1 MDYKKNFMAG
11 RHYELPLSMLEKL
24 TLHPFNRPIIETNVK
39 RLMKS
44 MERDF
49 RRFHEGSTL
58 QVGLNT
64 GNILDGQ
71 HRREAYMR
79 LMKDG
84 KLPDGSTLD
93 VKFIDIAPEDE
104 LEYIGD
110 INTDLTPWRGNTHV
124 DTGAAAGNPV
134 YKALQNLCREF
145 PQLYS
150 GKKGNSYRRALAAL
164 TGHSY
169 PVEKVRK
176 GKVTMA
182 DCDYDL
188 AVKVSSELGEIL
200 KMFNKR
206 PSALEHV
213 ITQWRERRKKFTFKQ
228 WTEGFKARKN
238 YIVKNEL
245 PLENGKDWVEV
256 FDLVEGHI
264 AHSKRTRA

>member
-1 MDYKKNFMAG
+1 MDYSKNFMAEKV
-11 RHYELPLSMLEKL
+11 YELPLSVLEKL
-24 TLHPFNRPIIETNVK
+24 TFHPFNRKIIKANVE
-39 RLMKS
+39 RLIKS

-49 RRFHEGSTL
+49 RRFHAGSVL

-71 HRREAYMR
+71 HRREAFVR
-79 LMKDG
+79 LMKKG
-84 KLPDGSTLD
+84 KLPEGSTL
-93 VKFIDIAPEDE
+93 KAMFLDIAPEDE

-134 YKALQNLCREF
+134 YKALQKLCSEF

-169 PVEKVRK
+169 TVEKVRK
-176 GKVTMA
+176 GQVTME

-200 KMFNKR
+200 KLFNKR
-206 PSALEHV
+206 PSALEQV
-213 ITQWRERRKKFTFKQ
+213 IKQWHERRKKFTFKQ

-264 AHSKRTRA
+264 AHTERTRG